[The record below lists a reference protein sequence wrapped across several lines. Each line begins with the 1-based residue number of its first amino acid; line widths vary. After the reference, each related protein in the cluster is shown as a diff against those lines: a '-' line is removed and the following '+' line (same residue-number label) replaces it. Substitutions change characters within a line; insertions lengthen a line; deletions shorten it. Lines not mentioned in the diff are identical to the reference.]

1 MAVISTTPL
10 SRVLVL
16 LVTLCLPGS
25 GCDRSGTSPSP
36 LPTTFLTFTSSPG
49 DWVGQGQTRRFES
62 GPNAEFG
69 GDVWADFNN
78 LADNNYLSL
87 SIELAGTGSRFWGL
101 QMRAPRGQ
109 VLVPGVYRNAKRVPA
124 IGSTD
129 PQLDLAGE
137 GRSCNTSTGEFEVFE
152 AVYGPKPPGSGTTGT
167 IERFHARFTQVCD
180 GSSAGLTGE
189 VHLVSIQRGCRMT
202 GNC

>member
-1 MAVISTTPL
+1 MPTTWPR
-10 SRVLVL
+10 SLVL
-16 LVTLCLPGS
+16 LLMLSLPGS
-25 GCDRSGTSPSP
+25 GCDRAATSPTP
-36 LPTTFLTFTSSPG
+36 LQTTFLTFTSSPG
-49 DWVGQGQTRRFES
+49 DWVGQGQTRRIES

-87 SIELAGTGSRFWGL
+87 SIETAGPGARYWSL
-101 QMRAPRGQ
+101 SMKAPRGQ

-129 PQLDLAGE
+129 PQLDLSGE
-137 GRSCNTSTGEFEVFE
+137 GRSCNNSTGEFEVLE

-180 GSSAGLTGE
+180 GSSTGLTGE
-189 VHLVSIQRGCRMT
+189 VFLVSIQRGCRMS